1 MLKAFLHLLDT
12 RFSFLKETPL
22 LLAVSGGI
30 DSMVLIDLCQKSALN
45 ISLAHCN
52 FKLRAD
58 ESDADEHFIGKI
70 AKTHSLDVFS
80 TSFETETFAAGRPE
94 CFEALREDESR
105 AATFPRA

>member
-45 ISLAHCN
+45 ISLALC
-52 FKLRAD
+52 A
-58 ESDADEHFIGKI
+58 
-70 AKTHSLDVFS
+70 HSWIIFGCVPLKRLMID
-80 TSFETETFAAGRPE
+80 
-94 CFEALREDESR
+94 
-105 AATFPRA
+105 